1 MTERQDEDDDDI
13 SVTSTVPSPQDSEYE
28 VEAIL
33 AEFQFPDSLRYLVKW
48 ANYPEW
54 RNSWEPAEAFSTDET
69 LAEWEQRKR
78 EIAQGKREKY
88 DVAKW
93 EQMMINVEDEKD
105 ERQRRR
111 KAKRTRLGLLAD
123 DGTSQT
129 SSDGSKLPTS
139 RDSSRVSASKGTAQ
153 TTPSDPTP
161 GSQPLL
167 LGKPVLTTNRIISK
181 PPLVMFG
188 SGPKPAP
195 AVPRATKTA
204 HDSDNKW
211 FSNLS
216 TRRKHEKAKYRE
228 PTPDISQLQLVR
240 PSEWPSRTPLP
251 PIRPGFRY
259 ASPSPDQESNQT
271 GPDQSASHMETE
283 TAHEAAR
290 LPAIDGPSPSMIP
303 ESSRRDRH
311 PSRLNTSNE
320 DLIPILP
327 RREPGPQAKSVSGRF
342 CNPHEVLVDMYYGP
356 DKQRI
361 GLSRLCGLNA
371 MSAKNLI
378 YAKAGP
384 YIEVWFQHL
393 CTMED
398 YEILCHNAI
407 RNRVFCTGWIEGYND
422 TEPNVYRMAQELER
436 SNLMAVFPGQK
447 TKNVLI
453 AFPSNSPRFAS
464 LGYIPRA
471 RPDTFL
477 KVIVRAPLESLGS
490 IDRLHSRLV
499 VDDWKS
505 DSHSPDT
512 PVTDSPRRKD
522 FEGEP
527 DAIEDKADS
536 SSMSISPVRQ
546 EPESKED
553 HSMELADTAKRETSQ
568 KPLELDLTEEK
579 DLPDDPQAPVDP
591 MEIDQRPN
599 TASAVGD
606 QQLISAL
613 ATADLKTLFKDTF
626 GVSYGELVK
635 VNAAEKVQVA
645 EAFYLMFDSE
655 TLHQE
660 FLTLEAF
667 LNGHNP
673 VIYSSRQEGD
683 WEKFARTVSV
693 GVVLFHESFV
703 DFHTLP
709 FFKNLICKPFNFWS
723 VSLNKPLEYAERP
736 SHFQR
741 IFPHGGVI
749 LITEDFMLGEPD
761 GTIIILAWFNDW
773 IKKKFPGNWKIMFRP
788 AVMDWLLNLP
798 EPADE
803 SKHGI
808 WLTMYR
814 LILQICS
821 PSAYDTPPGEIL
833 TGATDEY
840 FESNAISPP
849 NLPSYG
855 SRTEDDNPDIP
866 KGLTQDHRNTDHLV
880 EFFAGWGL
888 VHRHRYRRFVVLT
901 RLKPLPRWEAWQH
914 LELKW
919 GAKDFMKT
927 FKVDYRH
934 YWSKLNSSSS
944 TRPSTPGEPKAQ
956 PDPFTPH
963 TPRASAPTP
972 APAPVPAPGLSNEM
986 DGSRYGRLPG
996 SSWPSYPEP
1005 YH

>member
-1 MTERQDEDDDDI
+1 MTESQDGNDDDI
-13 SVTSTVPSPQDSEYE
+13 SVSSTVASPQVSEYE

-33 AEFQFPDSLRYLVKW
+33 AEWRFPDMTRYLVKW

-54 RNSWEPAEAFSTDET
+54 RNSWEPADAFSTDET
-69 LAEWEQRKR
+69 LADWEQRKR
-78 EIAQGKREKY
+78 EIAEGKREEY

-93 EQMMINVEDEKD
+93 ELMMVKIDEEKQ
-105 ERQRRR
+105 QRRR
-111 KAKRTRLGLLAD
+111 RRQAKRRRLGLLAD
-123 DGTSQT
+123 DTTSQT
-129 SSDGSKLPTS
+129 LSDGSKIQTS

-161 GSQPLL
+161 SSRPPPLE
-167 LGKPVLTTNRIISK
+167 KPILTANRVVSK
-181 PPLVMFG
+181 PPLVLFG
-188 SGPKPAP
+188 SCQKSTP

-204 HDSDNKW
+204 HDTDNKW
-211 FSNLS
+211 FSHLS
-216 TRRKHEKAKYRE
+216 TRRKHEKAKFRE
-228 PTPDISQLQLVR
+228 PPPDISQLQLVR

-251 PIRPGFRY
+251 PIRPGPRHV
-259 ASPSPDQESNQT
+259 SPSPDRESNQT
-271 GPDQSASHMETE
+271 GTDQSASHTEAETSNE
-283 TAHEAAR
+283 TAR
-290 LPAIDGPSPSMIP
+290 LPANDGPSPSMIP
-303 ESSRRDRH
+303 VSPRKDRSQ
-311 PSRLNTSNE
+311 PSRLNESSG
-320 DLIPILP
+320 DLIPNLP
-327 RREPGPQAKSVSGRF
+327 RREPGPQAKFVAGRF

-356 DKQRI
+356 DKKRI
-361 GLSRLCGLNA
+361 GLSRLCGLNVL
-371 MSAKNLI
+371 SAKNLI
-378 YAKAGP
+378 YAKDGS

-398 YEILCHNAI
+398 YRVLCHNAT
-407 RNRVFCTGWIEGYND
+407 RNRTFCTGWIEGYDD
-422 TEPNVYRMAQELER
+422 TEANVYRMAQELER
-436 SNLMAVFPGQK
+436 GNFMAVFPGQK
-447 TKNVLI
+447 TRNVLI
-453 AFPSNSPRFAS
+453 AFPSNSPTFAP
-464 LGYIPRA
+464 LNYIPRA

-477 KVIVRAPLESLGS
+477 KVIARSPLESLNS
-490 IDRLHSRLV
+490 IERLHSRLG
-499 VDDWKS
+499 VDDWKP
-505 DSHSPDT
+505 DSRGPDT
-512 PVTDSPRRKD
+512 PVRDSPRCKD
-522 FEGEP
+522 FEDEP
-527 DAIEDKADS
+527 DAIEDKASS

-546 EPESKED
+546 GPESKED
-553 HSMELADTAKRETSQ
+553 PSVEIADSAKRESSQ
-568 KPLELDLTEEK
+568 KPLDLDPTEAK
-579 DLPDDPQAPVDP
+579 DSPDDHQAPVDP
-591 MEIDQRPN
+591 MEIDQQHSS
-599 TASAVGD
+599 ASAIGD

-626 GVSYGELVK
+626 GVSYEELVK
-635 VNAAEKVQVA
+635 VNAAEKVQMA
-645 EAFYLMFDSE
+645 EAFYLMFDFE
-655 TLHQE
+655 THHQE
-660 FLTLEAF
+660 FLTLQAF
-667 LNGHNP
+667 LNERNP
-673 VIYSSRQEGD
+673 VIYSSHQEGD

-703 DFHTLP
+703 AFHTLP

-788 AVMDWLLNLP
+788 AVMDWLLKQP

-814 LILQICS
+814 LILQSCS
-821 PSAYDTPPGEIL
+821 PSAYDTPSGDIL

-849 NLPSYG
+849 NLPNYG
-855 SRTEDDNPDIP
+855 SRTEEDNPDIP

-914 LELKW
+914 IEIKW

-927 FKVDYRH
+927 FRVDYRQ
-934 YWSKLNSSSS
+934 YWAKLNSSSS
-944 TRPSTPGEPKAQ
+944 TRPSTAGEPKAQ
-956 PDPFTPH
+956 PQPFTPH
-963 TPRASAPTP
+963 TPRVP
-972 APAPVPAPGLSNEM
+972 APAPAPAPGLSNEM
-986 DGSRYGRLPG
+986 DGSRYGRLPASG
-996 SSWPSYPEP
+996 RPSYPEP